1 MNTNGDAM
9 FTQDYNSGPSFIGF
23 KAFVDGKDPDEHY
36 NWMCAAICACG
47 QYGKS
52 IGINDWQFHMDENDS
67 FWKEANT
74 VARGQSNAAYTHD
87 WTFGELS
94 ERLKGMV

>member
-1 MNTNGDAM
+1 M

-36 NWMCAAICACG
+36 NWMCASICACG

-52 IGINDWQFHMDENDS
+52 LGINDWQFHMETNS
-67 FWKEANT
+67 FWRDANG
-74 VARGQSNAAYTHD
+74 VARGDGNGSFQDD
-87 WTFGELS
+87 WTFGKLS
-94 ERLKGMV
+94 ERLKELV